1 MGLEYS
7 IETLNLNVVRK
18 RSGSNSSRKNIRES
32 NTSIQNSNY
41 ELGSSVPGL
50 EVRSQSV
57 AATVLDSV
65 LFGNTVQ
72 GELTRDIWNACGVD
86 PENEKSEEKLAFEK
100 LNAFVPKTL

>member
-18 RSGSNSSRKNIRES
+18 RNGSNSSRKNSKES
-32 NTSIQNSNY
+32 NTPIQNSNY
-41 ELGSSVPGL
+41 ELLELGSSVPGL

-86 PENEKSEEKLAFEK
+86 LIKKM
-100 LNAFVPKTL
+100 

>member
-1 MGLEYS
+1 MGTHFLALSFIMGLEYS

-18 RSGSNSSRKNIRES
+18 RNGSHSSRKNSKES
-32 NTSIQNSNY
+32 NTPIQNSNY
-41 ELGSSVPGL
+41 ELLELGSSVPGL

-86 PENEKSEEKLAFEK
+86 LIKKMWK
-100 LNAFVPKTL
+100 

>member
-18 RSGSNSSRKNIRES
+18 RNGSNSSRKNSKES
-32 NTSIQNSNY
+32 NTPIQNSNY
-41 ELGSSVPGL
+41 ELLELGSSVPGL

-86 PENEKSEEKLAFEK
+86 LMKKCWYI
-100 LNAFVPKTL
+100 